1 MEIAHRRTPIVS
13 EILLKGWTRLDLQS
27 RKYLISFT
35 YISLISNSGWV
46 RQITH
51 SFFSS
56 KNIFTWWDSKSHS
69 IFAINSCLKKFEDKD
84 PKQIVID
91 EVIGQSIPIY
101 LYEISHGIEK
111 DFDKSILFYFFIFV
125 LFRIF
130 DILKP
135 FPINYFDRKYKN
147 TFGIMFD
154 DILAGFYVVLTLILA
169 MIVKNLL

>member
-1 MEIAHRRTPIVS
+1 MMNKINLLFVTLFGIGYLKFAPGTWASLVTS
-13 EILLKGWTRLDLQS
+13 ILLFIIFHVLNKSSTFVL
-27 RKYLISFT
+27 LIL
-35 YISLISNSGWV
+35 LI
-46 RQITH
+46 IL
-51 SFFSS
+51 
-56 KNIFTWWDSKSHS
+56 IYS
-69 IFAINSCLKKFEDKD
+69 IFAIKSCLKKFLYKD

-101 LYEISHGIEK
+101 LYEISHEIEK
-111 DFDKSILFYFFIFV
+111 YFDKSILFYFSIFL

-154 DILAGFYVVLTLILA
+154 DILAGFSVVLTLILA
-169 MIVKNLL
+169 LIVKNLL

>member
-1 MEIAHRRTPIVS
+1 MMNKINLLFVTLFGIGYLKFAPGTWASLVTS
-13 EILLKGWTRLDLQS
+13 ILLFIIFHVFNKSSTFVL
-27 RKYLISFT
+27 LIL
-35 YISLISNSGWV
+35 LI
-46 RQITH
+46 IL
-51 SFFSS
+51 
-56 KNIFTWWDSKSHS
+56 IYS

-101 LYEISHGIEK
+101 FYEISHGIEK
-111 DFDKSILFYFFIFV
+111 YFDKSILFYFSIFL

>member
-1 MEIAHRRTPIVS
+1 MNKINLLFVTLFGIGNSKFAPGTLASLVTS
-13 EILLKGWTRLDLQS
+13 ILLFVIFHVFDISSSFVLLFL
-27 RKYLISFT
+27 LIL
-35 YISLISNSGWV
+35 LIY
-46 RQITH
+46 
-51 SFFSS
+51 
-56 KNIFTWWDSKSHS
+56 S
-69 IFAINSCLKKFEDKD
+69 IFAVSSCLNKFKDKD

-101 LYEISHGIEK
+101 IYEISHGTEK
-111 DFDKSILFYFFIFV
+111 GFDKSILFYFFIFV

>member
-1 MEIAHRRTPIVS
+1 MMNKINLLFVTLFGIGYLKFAPGTWASLVTS
-13 EILLKGWTRLDLQS
+13 ILLFIIFHVLNKSSTFVL
-27 RKYLISFT
+27 LIL
-35 YISLISNSGWV
+35 LI
-46 RQITH
+46 IL
-51 SFFSS
+51 
-56 KNIFTWWDSKSHS
+56 IYA

-111 DFDKSILFYFFIFV
+111 DFDKSILFYFSIFL

-154 DILAGFYVVLTLILA
+154 DILAGFYVVLTLVLA

>member
-1 MEIAHRRTPIVS
+1 MMNKINLLFVTLFGIGNLKFAPGTFASLVTS
-13 EILLKGWTRLDLQS
+13 ILLFIIFHVFGISSSFVLLFL
-27 RKYLISFT
+27 LIL
-35 YISLISNSGWV
+35 LIY
-46 RQITH
+46 
-51 SFFSS
+51 
-56 KNIFTWWDSKSHS
+56 S
-69 IFAINSCLKKFEDKD
+69 IFAVSSCLNKFKDND

-101 LYEISHGIEK
+101 IYEISHGTEK
-111 DFDKSILFYFFIFV
+111 NFDKSILFYFFIFA

-135 FPINYFDRKYKN
+135 FPINYFDKKYKN

>member
-1 MEIAHRRTPIVS
+1 MMNKINLLFVTLFGIGYLKFAPGTWASLVTS
-13 EILLKGWTRLDLQS
+13 ILLFIIFHVLNKSSTFVL
-27 RKYLISFT
+27 LIL
-35 YISLISNSGWV
+35 LI
-46 RQITH
+46 IL
-51 SFFSS
+51 
-56 KNIFTWWDSKSHS
+56 IYS
-69 IFAINSCLKKFEDKD
+69 IFAINFCLKKFEDKD

-111 DFDKSILFYFFIFV
+111 DFDMSILFYFFIFL

-135 FPINYFDRKYKN
+135 FPINYFDKKYKN

>member
-1 MEIAHRRTPIVS
+1 MMNKINLLFVTLFGIGYLKFAPGTWASLVTS
-13 EILLKGWTRLDLQS
+13 ILLFIIFHVLNISSTFVL
-27 RKYLISFT
+27 LIL
-35 YISLISNSGWV
+35 LI
-46 RQITH
+46 IL
-51 SFFSS
+51 
-56 KNIFTWWDSKSHS
+56 IYS

-101 LYEISHGIEK
+101 FYEISHGIEK
-111 DFDKSILFYFFIFV
+111 YFDKSILFYFSIFL

>member
-1 MEIAHRRTPIVS
+1 LLVLL
-13 EILLKGWTRLDLQS
+13 ILLIYT
-27 RKYLISFT
+27 
-35 YISLISNSGWV
+35 
-46 RQITH
+46 
-51 SFFSS
+51 
-56 KNIFTWWDSKSHS
+56 
-69 IFAINSCLKKFEDKD
+69 IFAINSCLEKFEDKD

-101 LYEISHGIEK
+101 IYEISHGTEK
-111 DFDKSILFYFFIFV
+111 SFDKSILFYFFIFV

>member
-1 MEIAHRRTPIVS
+1 MMNKINLLFVTLFGIGYLKFAPGTWASLVTS
-13 EILLKGWTRLDLQS
+13 ILLFIIFHVLNKSSTFVL
-27 RKYLISFT
+27 LILL
-35 YISLISNSGWV
+35 LIL
-46 RQITH
+46 IY
-51 SFFSS
+51 
-56 KNIFTWWDSKSHS
+56 S
-69 IFAINSCLKKFEDKD
+69 IFAINSCLKKFEDND

-111 DFDKSILFYFFIFV
+111 DFDMSILFYFFIFL

-135 FPINYFDRKYKN
+135 FPINYFDKKYKN
-147 TFGIMFD
+147 TFGIIFD

>member
-1 MEIAHRRTPIVS
+1 MFIIFHVLNKSSTFVLL
-13 EILLKGWTRLDLQS
+13 ILLII
-27 RKYLISFT
+27 LI
-35 YISLISNSGWV
+35 Y
-46 RQITH
+46 
-51 SFFSS
+51 
-56 KNIFTWWDSKSHS
+56 S

-101 LYEISHGIEK
+101 FYEISHEIEK
-111 DFDKSILFYFFIFV
+111 YFDKSILFYFSIFL

>member
-1 MEIAHRRTPIVS
+1 MINKINLLIVTFFGIGNIKFAPGTWAS
-13 EILLKGWTRLDLQS
+13 LVTSLLLFILFHVLNISSNFVLVILLVLFIYST
-27 RKYLISFT
+27 
-35 YISLISNSGWV
+35 
-46 RQITH
+46 
-51 SFFSS
+51 
-56 KNIFTWWDSKSHS
+56 
-69 IFAINSCLKKFEDKD
+69 FAISSCIETFEHKD

-101 LYEISHGIEK
+101 LYEISHGTEK
-111 DFDKSILFYFFIFV
+111 DFDKSILFYFFIFL

-135 FPINYFDRKYKN
+135 FPINYFDKKYKN